1 MALGFE
7 PKIIGFYRPIEVLLY
22 ASQTGFFLTMRLPI
36 PPRHYTGTV
45 RIELTS
51 LVLETSVLPLN
62 YEPMVGL
69 K

>member
-7 PKIIGFYRPIEVLLY
+7 PKIIGFSARILLLY
-22 ASQTGFFLTMRLPI
+22 ESQTGFVFTMRLPI